1 MQPRM
6 STAEIALFEGLL
18 RCSQDY
24 VEFGSGGSTCLASG
38 LVGRSILSV
47 DSAEFWLQQVR
58 EACAAAGA
66 PAAGGPAAGGPAAG
80 GPAAGVTVVP
90 ELVGVDIGAV
100 GNWGYPVDPTTHA
113 RWSAYHSDIWANP
126 RAARADLYLVD
137 GRFRIACAMQVL
149 RRCRPDALL
158 LVHDFA
164 SRAHYHPIREV
175 AQEIATVEDLSLFRC
190 PPARD
195 MVQIHALLDAY
206 RFEPA

>member
-6 STAEIALFEGLL
+6 STAEAALFEGLL

-24 VEFGSGGSTCLASG
+24 VEFGSGGSTCLAAT
-38 LVGRSILSV
+38 LVGRSIVSV

-58 EACAAAGA
+58 DACAAAGA
-66 PAAGGPAAGGPAAG
+66 AII
-80 GPAAGVTVVP
+80 P
-90 ELVGVDIGAV
+90 ELVGVDIGPV
-100 GNWGYPVDPTTHA
+100 GDWGVPADPTTRA
-113 RWSAYHSDIWANP
+113 RWPTYHSDIWSNP

-137 GRFRIACAMQVL
+137 GRFRVACAMQVL
-149 RRCRPDALL
+149 RHCRPDALL
-158 LVHDFA
+158 LVHDFV

-175 AQEIATVEDLSLFRC
+175 AQEIAIVEDLSLFRC

-195 MVQIHALLDAY
+195 MVQIHALLDTY